1 MTIYIS
7 VCIHIYLYVDYI
19 YTYIHTQFEC
29 SPCFLQYLAHLH
41 VPMKET
47 IETLL
52 FDIISTG
59 LSQLKEIG

>member
-1 MTIYIS
+1 MWI
-7 VCIHIYLYVDYI
+7 I
-19 YTYIHTQFEC
+19 YTHTYTHTQFEC
-29 SPCFLQYLAHLH
+29 SPCFLRYLTHLH

-59 LSQLKEIG
+59 IKSVKRNWLDMFIVYFL